1 MINILNSINELHD
14 LCLAR
19 AEANLPFSSG
29 QDYEIVD
36 ENKQIYVGNVFDAAF
51 AGEISC
57 SVCKSVTQAHD
68 VAHAFKLLFCL
79 SPYEYDILGPRYKDY
94 CMALCYYLARIDYEC
109 FKSKFY
115 GDIDYDFYEI
125 CVNDGIKYNRL
136 YFMYIFDASIGVY
149 QLGQCRDLC
158 QSYVSKLISSA
169 EKTNRSLKDALLLIN
184 RNVVLKDP
192 DYCSSD
198 TDLALL
204 KSFEQLMTDKVF
216 VEEVMPK
223 LPSWIQDALIMRDGS
238 KLNKTIFAFY
248 IQAINDQ
255 YQKNLS
261 VKITDKLFDNAFGQ
275 LPGTF
280 CKYRNRKR
288 KEMQWSDDSELLKI
302 SEKFPE
308 FELKEKER
316 MEKKEKKEKKEK

>member
-57 SVCKSVTQAHD
+57 SVCKSVAQAHD

-192 DYCSSD
+192 DYCCSD

-223 LPSWIQDALIMRDGS
+223 LPSWIQEALIMRDGS

-302 SEKFPE
+302 SEKFPK
-308 FELKEKER
+308 FKLKKS
-316 MEKKEKKEKKEK
+316 EKK